1 MAFDGNANA
10 VAINTTAFSGVDS
23 SDPQSPVTRNY
34 KLNIAGDMNINGQ
47 LFQNNEEFVTSRWTE
62 STNDSGANIYRPSKV
77 GIGNV
82 PAPAYQLDVAGDLN
96 MTGIMYVG
104 GVAQWFDTF
113 GIIKSSAT
121 NIAENVSIPSG
132 QSGAS
137 VGEIQIDNGFTVEIQ
152 SGATWSIN

>member
-1 MAFDGNANA
+1 
-10 VAINTTAFSGVDS
+10 
-23 SDPQSPVTRNY
+23 
-34 KLNIAGDMNINGQ
+34 
-47 LFQNNEEFVTSRWTE
+47 
-62 STNDSGANIYRPSKV
+62 
-77 GIGNV
+77 
-82 PAPAYQLDVAGDLN
+82 

-137 VGEIQIDNGFTVEIQ
+137 VGEIQIDTGFTVEIQ